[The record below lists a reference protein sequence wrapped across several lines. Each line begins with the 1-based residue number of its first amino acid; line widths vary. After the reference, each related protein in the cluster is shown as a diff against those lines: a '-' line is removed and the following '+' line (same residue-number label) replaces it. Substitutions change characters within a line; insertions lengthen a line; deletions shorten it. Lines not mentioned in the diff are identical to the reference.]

1 MDLKERNSMRLTEYV
16 DWLIRTDIGM
26 ATNPKVDDYHHL
38 KVTMKDKRAR
48 YLYQCKIRGKEPVK

>member
-1 MDLKERNSMRLTEYV
+1 MRLTEYFNWITR
-16 DWLIRTDIGM
+16 DDIGM